1 MNGRKD
7 TMITFQHDMLKIDL
21 NKILSIL
28 YMEFNKYLEGQG
40 LAASTIKNHLKNVTE
55 YGKVGGSQRIMI
67 LRIEALKTTP
77 ATRLSMAGSISKLL
91 QYNNKPNEEMVEFI
105 KKTNEQIQANNEQK
119 QKDMSSDETLPTVK
133 EIKNYMNSLYDKE
146 NYFAFAVLYLMT
158 TYQTRNKDL
167 ILTIVKNKKETNDK
181 DNFIVLGKSQATYIR
196 NDYKTSYKY
205 GAKTHVIKNLKFL
218 NAISNLSHLLKP
230 TDNIDR
236 VIKKVTSGIG
246 SINEGTLAKIV
257 LKENNTINGLKKVS
271 KNRGTDINTLINS
284 YNIT

>member
-1 MNGRKD
+1 MDYR
-7 TMITFQHDMLKIDL
+7 Q
-21 NKILSIL
+21 
-28 YMEFNKYLEGQG
+28 YLEQKG
-40 LAASTIKNHLKNVTE
+40 LASSTIKNHLKNVTE
-55 YGKVGGSQRIMI
+55 YGKVGGSQRIML

-91 QYNNKPNEEMVEFI
+91 QFNNKPNDEIVEYI
-105 KKTNEQIQANNEQK
+105 KNTNEQIQANNEQR
-119 QKDMSSDETLPTVK
+119 QKEMSTDETLPTVK
-133 EIKNYMNSLYDKE
+133 EIKNYMNALYDKE
-146 NYFAFAVLYLMT
+146 KYYEYAILYLMV

-167 ILTIVKNKKETNDK
+167 ILSIVKSKKETNDK
-181 DNFIVLGKSQATYIR
+181 DNFIILGKSQATYVR
-196 NDYKTSYKY
+196 NDYKTAYKY
-205 GAKTHVIKNLKFL
+205 GTKTQVIKNLKFM

-230 TDNIDR
+230 NDNIDR